1 MMRGYGGQDP
11 LRAYTIEGLEM
22 YENMLDR
29 IDKDVSIFLLK
40 AEIRQNVERK
50 EVVKNKITNEGDTGS
65 KKQPKKNKEQKVG
78 RNDPCPCGSG
88 RKYKQCHG
96 K

>member
-1 MMRGYGGQDP
+1 
-11 LRAYTIEGLEM
+11 M

-29 IDKDVSIFLLK
+29 IDKDVSIFLIK
-40 AEIRQNVERK
+40 AEIRQNIERK
-50 EVVKNKITNEGDTGS
+50 EVVKKQITNESDTGS
-65 KKQPKKNKEQKVG
+65 TKQPKKNKEKKVG

-88 RKYKQCHG
+88 RKYKMCHG